1 MPQVPETSIIY
12 NQPPRLL
19 LVSMTQ
25 VCQVCEFP
33 VSTGAYMINLLTS
46 LIAESWASK
55 RFERS
60 TSDAYISLPRPDL
73 SPLTKG
79 IESHSRK
86 QCTRD
91 QKGPETTGPVQTPP
105 YKLYALICVLLLE
118 KCCFRLISL
127 LMILES
133 QIPTSRKD
141 RSQQISTRV
150 LNQGRHRSMR
160 HRGLTL
166 PHSRLLASKMVE
178 MSQAPPIFHLHT
190 SLTTF
195 IIAWS
200 LMSPI
205 SALFLLQEG
214 VQSSHPENWAT
225 TF

>member
-19 LVSMTQ
+19 LVLMTQ

-33 VSTGAYMINLLTS
+33 VSTGACMINLLTS

-60 TSDAYISLPRPDL
+60 TSDADITLPRPDL
-73 SPLTKG
+73 SLLTKG

-105 YKLYALICVLLLE
+105 YKLYALISVLLE
-118 KCCFRLISL
+118 RCCFRLTSL
-127 LMILES
+127 LMILDS

-141 RSQQISTRV
+141 RSQQISSRV

-160 HRGLTL
+160 HRGLAL
-166 PHSRLLASKMVE
+166 PHSRLLAIKMVE
-178 MSQAPPIFHLHT
+178 MSQAPSIFHLHS

-214 VQSSHPENWAT
+214 VQSSHPEN
-225 TF
+225 